1 MKRSAARYRGFTLI
15 ELMVTIAIAAI
26 LMVVAVPSLVTYQRN
41 SEMTSFAN
49 SLLASIN
56 AARGEAMKRGRYA
69 MVVPADGLLWSS
81 GWIVFVDVDRSGA
94 YNAATTDVLVLT
106 KEAPPSYLT
115 VSGNGIANEAAPYI
129 MFDPSGYAAKK
140 STSVNPPNLTLT
152 ITRNDVPASEVA
164 EQTRRLIIAI
174 TGRARVCKPSADST
188 CGASAAQ

>member
-1 MKRSAARYRGFTLI
+1 MKLHIARLRGFTLI

-26 LMVVAVPSLVTYQRN
+26 LMVVAVPSLITYQRN

-49 SLLASIN
+49 TMLASIN

-69 MVVPADGLLWSS
+69 MVVPADGALWAS
-81 GWIVFVDVDRSGA
+81 GWMVFVDIDGTRT
-94 YNAATTDVLVLT
+94 YNAASDVLVLT

-152 ITRNDVPASEVA
+152 IKRNDVPATVVA
-164 EQTRRLIIAI
+164 EQTRLLVIAI
-174 TGRARVCKPSADST
+174 TGRARVCKPSTDST
-188 CGASAAQ
+188 CVAGAAQ

>member
-1 MKRSAARYRGFTLI
+1 MKQHAARCKGFTLI

-69 MVVPADGLLWSS
+69 MVVPADGLVWAS
-81 GWIVFVDVDRSGA
+81 GWVVFVDVNVTKT
-94 YNAATTDVLVLT
+94 YNAANDVLVTT
-106 KEAPPSYLT
+106 KEAPPSFLN
-115 VSGNGIANEAAPYI
+115 VSGNGPAGEAAPYI

-140 STSVNPPNLTLT
+140 STSTTGPNLTLT
-152 ITRNDVPASEVA
+152 ITRNDVSTSEAA
-164 EQTRRLIIAI
+164 EQTRLVIIAK
-174 TGRARVCKPSADST
+174 TGRARVCKPSTDAT
-188 CGASAAQ
+188 CNSSALQ

>member
-1 MKRSAARYRGFTLI
+1 MKPHFARLKGFTLI

-49 SLLASIN
+49 TMLASIN

-69 MVVPADGLLWSS
+69 MVVPADGLVWSS

-94 YNAATTDVLVLT
+94 YNAATDVLVLT

-115 VSGNGIANEAAPYI
+115 VSGTSVANEAAPYI
-129 MFDPSGYAAKK
+129 MFDPSGFAAKK
-140 STSVNPPNLTLT
+140 STSPVPNLTFT
-152 ITRNDVPASEVA
+152 ITRNDVSTSEA
-164 EQTRRLIIAI
+164 PEQTRRLIVAI
-174 TGRARVCKPSADST
+174 TGRARVCKP
-188 CGASAAQ
+188 ASATDATCSASTTQ